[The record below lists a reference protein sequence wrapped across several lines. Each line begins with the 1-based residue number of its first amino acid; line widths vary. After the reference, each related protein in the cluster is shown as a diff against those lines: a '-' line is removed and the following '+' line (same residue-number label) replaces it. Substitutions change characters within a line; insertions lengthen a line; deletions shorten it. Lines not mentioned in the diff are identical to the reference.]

1 MGLIQKAKSLLINK
15 KFARK
20 IGKSLSRNIVREN
33 YPITSG
39 EKRMKSILV
48 HSYTV
53 SKR

>member
-1 MGLIQKAKSLLINK
+1 MNK
-15 KFARK
+15 KFVRK